1 MVGPWGAIQYYA
13 RLEHHSFIHRSQ
25 LATQARNFTHSI
37 IPIRLRKRLEKQV
50 KFMLL
55 SWEKVLIPQ
64 DSHLYYIFNRLLL
77 KQQILLNF
85 QGGEQL
91 SNRVKLT

>member
-1 MVGPWGAIQYYA
+1 
-13 RLEHHSFIHRSQ
+13 
-25 LATQARNFTHSI
+25 
-37 IPIRLRKRLEKQV
+37 
-50 KFMLL
+50 MLL